1 MYRLLLLLY
10 LPFFVTPAYAGII
23 ENISWVESGDC
34 DRAIGRSGELSRW
47 QVMGYVRKDYPNT
60 VWTNAASARLA
71 VVEEMRRRVE
81 RFTKTHQRAPSER
94 ESAILWRSPGRV
106 NRPTKGDLEYA
117 AGVAGSKE

>member
-1 MYRLLLLLY
+1 MYLHILML
-10 LPFFVTPAYAGII
+10 FTAFACHAGII
-23 ENISWVESGDC
+23 ENISWVESGDD

-47 QVMGYVRKDYPNT
+47 QVMSYVRRDYPNT

-81 RFTKTHQRAPSER
+81 RFTKTHRRAPSER
-94 ESAILWRSPGRV
+94 EQALLWRSPARV

-117 AGVAGSKE
+117 ARVAWSKE